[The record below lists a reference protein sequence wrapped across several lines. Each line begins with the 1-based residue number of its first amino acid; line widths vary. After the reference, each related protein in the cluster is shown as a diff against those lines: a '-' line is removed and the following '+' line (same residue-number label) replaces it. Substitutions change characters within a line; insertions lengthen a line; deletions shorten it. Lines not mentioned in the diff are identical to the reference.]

1 MNIITQEP
9 QCLGH
14 TSCPAVVLLPQP
26 LLSPLCLVCKI
37 NSQFE
42 NLNLEGQINGEYQK
56 LSFL

>member
-1 MNIITQEP
+1 MNIITREP
-9 QCLGH
+9 QCQGR

-42 NLNLEGQINGEYQK
+42 NLNVKGQIDGVYQK
-56 LSFL
+56 LSF